1 MLVTVRMFLIG
12 FEELGWSTFS
22 ARDDRPGP
30 SQALSLTLAE
40 MLFGKSEG
48 LGYVQWLRVGLLVG
62 PLEKQIP
69 ANSNSKE
76 SGLFPCS
83 FLPKCLGLLVFKDE
97 NDGAI
102 KNIWS
107 IALKL
112 WLFNSMLTYP
122 MQWWAEGPMTGSS
135 WPMAYVE
142 NKLNWFASPFLFC
155 LSALFDWFDCFK
167 SEIGGY

>member
-22 ARDDRPGP
+22 ARDDRPRP

-69 ANSNSKE
+69 ANSKTKE

-102 KNIWS
+102 KNVWWIV
-107 IALKL
+107 LKSG
-112 WLFNSMLTYP
+112 LFNLLLTYP
-122 MQWWAEGPMTGSS
+122 MQWWAECSTTDQSALIVYRES
-135 WPMAYVE
+135 
-142 NKLNWFASPFLFC
+142 KLQWFAFPFLF
-155 LSALFDWFDCFK
+155 S
-167 SEIGGY
+167 